1 MRVACVQWDVEFGL
15 PDENADRAIG
25 ALSGLGRDGV
35 ELAIFPEA
43 FLTGYCARTPQE
55 AERLAIPSSHQQIGR
70 LAEACDRVGIAAI
83 IGFAERAD
91 DGLFNSAAVLS
102 PGRTPRFHRKTHLPC
117 LGLDRFVRPGGTLGL
132 FDVGPA
138 EIGILICFDQ
148 RHPEPARC
156 LALQGADLIA
166 IPTNWPEGAEVAA
179 RHICIARAA
188 ENQVYV
194 AACNRIGEENGFRF
208 IGESKII
215 SPSGEVVAS
224 AGVDESIILA
234 DIQLERA
241 RDKVCRI
248 REGEYEMDMFGSRRP
263 ELYGALVESRW
274 EPSRR

>member
-1 MRVACVQWDVEFGL
+1 MRVACVQWNVQYGR

-25 ALSGLGRDGV
+25 ALAGLGRDGV

-43 FLTGYCARTPQE
+43 FLTGYCARTAQE
-55 AERLAIPSSHQQIGR
+55 AERIAIPSAHRQIGR
-70 LAEACDRVGIAAI
+70 LAEASERVGIAAI
-83 IGFAERAD
+83 IGFAERAEN
-91 DGLFNSAAVLS
+91 GLFNSAAVLAPS
-102 PGRTPRFHRKTHLPC
+102 RSPRFYRKTHLPC

-138 EIGILICFDQ
+138 NVGIVICFDQ

-194 AACNRIGEENGFRF
+194 AACNRVGEENGFRF

-215 SPSGEVVAS
+215 APSGEVVAS
-224 AGVDESIILA
+224 AGADESIILA
-234 DIQLERA
+234 DIHLERA
-241 RDKVCRI
+241 RDKVVRVL
-248 REGEYEMDMFGSRRP
+248 EGEYEMDMFGSRRP
-263 ELYGALVESRW
+263 ELYGELVETHR